1 MNTKTFLSLNEAE
14 KMELIKRSGK
24 LKVSLIADD
33 QQVTLYKVKDFYVEL
48 KRRIQE
54 LTFEKITP
62 MGYEELPVQYKE
74 VCRPK
79 FWS

>member
-1 MNTKTFLSLNEAE
+1 MNTKIFLSLNDAE
-14 KMELIKRSGK
+14 KMQLIKRAGK
-24 LKVSLIADD
+24 LKLSLIADD
-33 QQVTLYKVKDFYVEL
+33 QQVTLYKVSDFYVEL

-62 MGYEELPVQYKE
+62 MGYEELPVQYKQA
-74 VCRPK
+74 CKPR